1 MGEPDL
7 HTSNDPLDV
16 LRLLGHMYLR
26 YGRAEPALI
35 LLRALTLLA
44 PHDQRAQR
52 ALVRAAIMAGQ
63 TEEALRTIDHLRDE
77 ADPSP
82 VLWLLE
88 GQALSALGRRT
99 EALAVLERFS
109 LQRQLQQDQQRQQQP
124 QQDKPTPSLAFRT
137 TRKFLQDAQ

>member
-1 MGEPDL
+1 MDEPDP

-77 ADPSP
+77 ADDSP

-88 GQALSALGRRT
+88 GQALAALGRRT

-109 LQRQLQQDQQRQQQP
+109 LQRQQRQQQLQEQRRQAESRPAKAPRKILQSP
-124 QQDKPTPSLAFRT
+124 Q
-137 TRKFLQDAQ
+137 

>member
-1 MGEPDL
+1 MDEPDP

-26 YGRAEPALI
+26 YGRAEPALV
-35 LLRALTLLA
+35 LLRALCLLA
-44 PHDQRAQR
+44 PHDLRAQR

-77 ADPSP
+77 ADASP

-88 GQALSALGRRT
+88 GQALSALGRRS
-99 EALAVLERFS
+99 EALAVLQRFS
-109 LQRQLQQDQQRQQQP
+109 LQRQLLQQEAQVPEGQAARTPRSIP
-124 QQDKPTPSLAFRT
+124 QGRP
-137 TRKFLQDAQ
+137 

>member
-1 MGEPDL
+1 MDETDP

-35 LLRALTLLA
+35 LLRALCLLA

-99 EALAVLERFS
+99 EALAVLERFA
-109 LQRQLQQDQQRQQQP
+109 LQRHQQQ
-124 QQDKPTPSLAFRT
+124 QQQQQQLAQQESRSPNALRKPLRGRA
-137 TRKFLQDAQ
+137 